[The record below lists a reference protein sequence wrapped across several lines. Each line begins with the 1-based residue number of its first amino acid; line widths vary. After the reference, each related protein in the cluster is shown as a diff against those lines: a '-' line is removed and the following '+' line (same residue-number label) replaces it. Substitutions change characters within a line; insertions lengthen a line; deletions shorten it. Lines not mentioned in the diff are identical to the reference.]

1 VNTPRVAQSF
11 LHPCHVCNGHLPWAT
26 QVGKL
31 HHNHPDLVSDA
42 RLTRVEHAVHVLCA
56 VVSAMG
62 HPYGDLVMTDVCLL
76 T

>member
-1 VNTPRVAQSF
+1 
-11 LHPCHVCNGHLPWAT
+11 
-26 QVGKL
+26 L

-62 HPYGDLVMTDVCLL
+62 HPDGDLVMSDVCLL